1 VRYLASGPWRLI
13 LKKVINSNETT
24 YRSRAIRIC
33 LVIGGIFF
41 VAVGALGIILPL
53 LPTTPFLVLAAIC
66 FARSSERF
74 HHWLLCNR
82 WFGSYIKN
90 YREGKGISLRHKI
103 IVLSLLILTIGY
115 SCIFVLNHIVGRIIL
130 LLILVGISIHILT
143 IPTLHSPDASEQ
155 EITPLPLPEKDE

>member
-1 VRYLASGPWRLI
+1 VLASGPWRLI

-41 VAVGALGIILPL
+41 VAVGSLGIVLPL
-53 LPTTPFLVLAAIC
+53 LPTTPFFVLAAIC
-66 FARSSERF
+66 FARSSEGF
-74 HHWLLCNR
+74 YNWLLNNK
-82 WFGSYIKN
+82 WFGAYIKN

-130 LLILVGISIHILT
+130 LLILIVVSIHIFRL
-143 IPTLHSPDASEQ
+143 PTLDSPDA
-155 EITPLPLPEKDE
+155 PD